1 MNNTY
6 GAAEVEEGVQG
17 GFVKN
22 AQRDVRMGFVKKVYG
37 ILTAQLLVTVGI
49 AAPICGAVAKQG
61 SAWLQA
67 NMWMYMLSVAS
78 LVVCMLV
85 MMCCSS
91 VIRPY
96 PQNYI
101 FLGILT
107 LCESVLVGFV
117 SAQYTWQSVL
127 LAAGITVGIFMAMT
141 VYAATSDTDFTGF
154 GPYLAAA
161 LFCLIGFGFTIF
173 ILGMFGVPVKGL
185 MMLYD
190 FAGVLL
196 FTFYIVY
203 DTQLILG
210 QSITGQEHGH
220 KFGVDEYCF
229 ASLNLYLDIIN
240 LFLHLLR
247 LFGQR
252 R

>member
-1 MNNTY
+1 MATSY
-6 GAAEVEEGVQG
+6 GAAQAEVGAPSG
-17 GFVKN
+17 YIKN
-22 AQRDVRMGFVKKVYG
+22 AQQEVRMGFVKKVYS
-37 ILTAQLLVTVGI
+37 ILTVQLLVTVGI
-49 AAPICGAVAKQG
+49 ATPICGAVAKQG
-61 SAWLQA
+61 TAWLQA

-107 LCESVLVGFV
+107 ICESVLVGFV

-141 VYAATSDTDFTGF
+141 VYAATSSTDFTGF

-173 ILGMFGVPVKGL
+173 ILSLFGVPVKGL
-185 MMLYD
+185 MLLYD

-220 KFGVDEYCF
+220 KFSIDQYCF
-229 ASLNLYLDIIN
+229 AALNLYLDIIN

-247 LFGQR
+247 LFGER
-252 R
+252 K